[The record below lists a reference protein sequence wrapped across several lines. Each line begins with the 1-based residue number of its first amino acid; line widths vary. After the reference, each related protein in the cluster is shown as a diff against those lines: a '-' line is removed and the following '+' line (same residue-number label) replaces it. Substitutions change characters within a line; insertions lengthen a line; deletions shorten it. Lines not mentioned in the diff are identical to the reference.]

1 MMTLDQRPATTLDLG
16 AVVLCDVCNGART
29 VAAVS
34 ATTKPDGTRVERA
47 VRIPCSRCRGAG
59 TRPAHTDP
67 MAAPHLDVSL
77 PVTGGSVRLNS
88 ASGGLES
95 LWIHI
100 RDEDGRCAVFNEA
113 IGQWRG
119 APVRLTPREARAL
132 SDLLRRYA
140 DTHKETDD
148 R

>member
-1 MMTLDQRPATTLDLG
+1 MMTLDQRPAETLDLG

-34 ATTKPDGTRVERA
+34 AATKPDGTRVERD
-47 VRIPCSRCRGAG
+47 VRIPCPRCRGAG
-59 TRPAHTDP
+59 TRPAHADP

-77 PVTGGSVRLNS
+77 PATGGSIRLTS

-95 LWIHI
+95 LWIAV
-100 RDEDGRCAVFNEA
+100 RDEDGAEAVFHA
-113 IGQWRG
+113 PIGQWRG
-119 APVRLTPREARAL
+119 APVRITPREARAL
-132 SDLLRRYA
+132 SDALRRYA